1 MVDAT
6 VDKMTIE
13 SAPAKRRRRRF
24 SVRLLGL
31 VVIFAAIWC
40 GYWLV
45 AYYLA
50 QTAVGTAAAA
60 DGEANPMVACADH
73 GFGGFPFQLTVSCRG
88 VSAGTSGGVRASL
101 GQFAAAAPLYTP
113 GRVTADIA
121 GPFRLMTP
129 DFAVGA
135 AWAAANATLDA
146 GLIGPTAAAANF
158 TDLQLLVEDR
168 DGMTGLAAR
177 AGVWGTDLRPSAA
190 TANAIEVAM
199 TTEELVITIGG
210 DPFPAISGNA
220 RLTLLDSGARLDRDP
235 MAIVR
240 TWLNSGGAFQV
251 EELHLAVARV
261 RAEISGP
268 MVLELDGTLSGVLT
282 IRYSGVED
290 LALLVAAVFPWQADM
305 AEALAGA
312 IVALSRPVGTAEPQ
326 QYETRWNVRHGAVNY
341 GLIPI
346 PNLTIPSIGDL
357 HHLL

>member
-1 MVDAT
+1 L
-6 VDKMTIE
+6 
-13 SAPAKRRRRRF
+13 

-40 GYWLV
+40 AYWLV

-50 QTAVGTAAAA
+50 QTAVGEAAAA
-60 DGEANPMVACADH
+60 DGEANPLVACADH
-73 GFGGFPFQLTVSCRG
+73 GFGGFPFQLTVNCRG
-88 VSAGTSGGVRASL
+88 VSAETGGGVRASL

-113 GRVTADIA
+113 GRVKADIA
-121 GPFRLMTP
+121 GPFRLVTP

-135 AWAAANATLDA
+135 AWAAADATLDA

-158 TDLQLLVEDR
+158 TDVQLLVEDR
-168 DGMTGLAAR
+168 AGVTGLAAR
-177 AGVWGTDLRPSAA
+177 AGVWGTELRPSA
-190 TANAIEVAM
+190 TAEAIEVAL
-199 TTEELVITIGG
+199 TTDELVITIDGN
-210 DPFPAISGNA
+210 PFPAISGNA
-220 RLTLLDSGARLDRDP
+220 RLTLLESGAQLDQDP
-235 MAIVR
+235 MGIVR
-240 TWLNSGGAFQV
+240 TWLTAGGAFQV
-251 EELHLAVARV
+251 EELHLAVGRV
-261 RAEISGP
+261 RADISGP
-268 MVLELDGTLSGVLT
+268 MVLELDGTLTGELT

-312 IVALSRPVGTAEPQ
+312 IVALSRPVGTGEHP